1 MNYYILNKFPIREIN
16 DIILTSRIVLW
27 KRSLSDNW
35 KNMAIETI
43 INNISLYDL
52 IFNPTSKVLDI
63 DNTLTTKYIVQLHTC
78 IHILESHKA
87 WYTKFDDKEY
97 KSFIKF
103 LYKLYNQLKDISDN
117 CNNYQIYVGNINSVQ
132 DNEDVFLKV

>member
-1 MNYYILNKFPIREIN
+1 MNYYILNKFPIKEN
-16 DIILTSRIVLW
+16 NGIILTSRIVLW
-27 KRSLSDNW
+27 KETLSDNW
-35 KNMAIETI
+35 KDMATESV

-63 DNTLTTKYIVQLHTC
+63 DNTLTLEYIIQLHAC
-78 IHILESHKA
+78 ISVLISHKA

-97 KSFIKF
+97 KGFLKF
-103 LYKLYNQLKDISDN
+103 LYKLYDQLKSIYN

-132 DNEDVFLKV
+132 DNGDVFLKV